1 MRAEDQEEE
10 EEEEKEKSTSSN
22 GFYHL
27 VWPRPSRAE
36 SFIKM
41 RRAVV
46 ILQYLFATEQLGRL
60 AIGKRATINHR
71 QHK

>member
-1 MRAEDQEEE
+1 MRAEGQEEEMEEE
-10 EEEEKEKSTSSN
+10 EEESTSSN

-27 VWPRPSRAE
+27 AWPRPSRAE

-60 AIGKRATINHR
+60 AIGKRATINR
-71 QHK
+71 RRYK